1 MENTIKMNGGKG
13 PGLRQA
19 LMSPVVALYY
29 LFSGTGV
36 VLGWLMAA
44 GVVIGVIAE
53 IVAGGSAMV
62 AAFLLGRQAGFVV
75 GLFLSGLL
83 LWALV
88 MPTLMLAR
96 ELFVGMKT
104 ITKYYVKSGKKV
116 QERLFFGKAAAESER
131 K

>member
-19 LMSPVVALYY
+19 LVSPAVALYY

-75 GLFLSGLL
+75 GLFLAGLL

-88 MPTLMLAR
+88 MPTFMLAR
-96 ELFVGMKT
+96 EMFVGMKT

-116 QERLFFGKAAAESER
+116 QTRLFFGKAAEKSES

>member
-19 LMSPVVALYY
+19 LISPAVALYY

-75 GLFLSGLL
+75 GLFLAGLL

-96 ELFVGMKT
+96 EMFVGMKT
-104 ITKYYVKSGKKV
+104 ITKYYVKSGKKM
-116 QERLFFGKAAAESER
+116 QTRLFFGKAAEKSES

>member
-13 PGLRQA
+13 PGWRQA
-19 LMSPVVALYY
+19 LISPAVALYY

-75 GLFLSGLL
+75 GLFLAGLL

-96 ELFVGMKT
+96 EMFVGMKT

-116 QERLFFGKAAAESER
+116 QTRLFFGKAAEKSES

>member
-19 LMSPVVALYY
+19 LMSPAVALYY

-75 GLFLSGLL
+75 GLFLAGLL

-96 ELFVGMKT
+96 EMFVGMKT

-116 QERLFFGKAAAESER
+116 QTRLFFGKAAEKSES

>member
-19 LMSPVVALYY
+19 LVSPAVALYY

-75 GLFLSGLL
+75 GLFLAGLL

-96 ELFVGMKT
+96 EMFVGMKT

-116 QERLFFGKAAAESER
+116 QTRLFFGKAAAESER

>member
-19 LMSPVVALYY
+19 LMSPAVALYY

-75 GLFLSGLL
+75 GLFLAGLL

-116 QERLFFGKAAAESER
+116 QTRLFFGKAAAESES

>member
-19 LMSPVVALYY
+19 LMSPAVALYY

-116 QERLFFGKAAAESER
+116 QKRLFFGKAAAESGR

>member
-19 LMSPVVALYY
+19 LMSPAVALYY

-75 GLFLSGLL
+75 GLFLAGLL

-96 ELFVGMKT
+96 EMFVGMKT

-116 QERLFFGKAAAESER
+116 QTRLFFGKAAAESER

>member
-19 LMSPVVALYY
+19 LMSPAVALYY

-75 GLFLSGLL
+75 GLFLAGLL

-96 ELFVGMKT
+96 EMFVGMKT

-116 QERLFFGKAAAESER
+116 QTRLFFGKAAESER

>member
-1 MENTIKMNGGKG
+1 MEEKRKKEKG
-13 PGLRQA
+13 VRVA

-29 LFSGTGV
+29 AVSSFGV
-36 VLGWLMAA
+36 ALGWLMAA

-75 GLFLSGLL
+75 GLFLAGLL

-96 ELFVGMKT
+96 EMFVGMKT

-116 QERLFFGKAAAESER
+116 QTRLFFGKAAAESER

>member
-19 LMSPVVALYY
+19 LMSPAVALYY

-75 GLFLSGLL
+75 GLFLAGLL

-96 ELFVGMKT
+96 EMVVGMKT

-116 QERLFFGKAAAESER
+116 QTRLFFGKAAESER

>member
-1 MENTIKMNGGKG
+1 MENTIKMNGGKE

-19 LMSPVVALYY
+19 LMSPAVALYY

-75 GLFLSGLL
+75 GLFLAGLL

-96 ELFVGMKT
+96 EMFVGMKT

-116 QERLFFGKAAAESER
+116 QTRLFFGKAAAESER

>member
-19 LMSPVVALYY
+19 LISPAVALYY

-75 GLFLSGLL
+75 GLFLAGLL

-96 ELFVGMKT
+96 EMFVGMKT

-116 QERLFFGKAAAESER
+116 QTRLFFGKAAEKSES

>member
-19 LMSPVVALYY
+19 LMSPAVALYY

-96 ELFVGMKT
+96 EMFVGMKT

-116 QERLFFGKAAAESER
+116 QTRLFFGKAAAESER